1 MNLKIA
7 ADYNSGHYIQDSS
20 YIQQNG
26 DQKLQTN
33 RMRTGA
39 FYPDLLH
46 SLQLKLQKQVLQEGF
61 YSS

>member
-7 ADYNSGHYIQDSS
+7 ANYNSGHYTQDSS

-26 DQKLQTN
+26 DQKIQSN
-33 RMRTGA
+33 RMGTGA

-46 SLQLKLQKQVLQEGF
+46 SLQ
-61 YSS
+61 